1 MNVSSLK
8 VSLRS
13 VLLALVVVSLSGCYH
28 AVVDTGL
35 TPSGEIHE
43 RPWAH
48 SFIGGLV
55 PPDRT
60 SGADV
65 CPIGVARVETQLS
78 FLNGLVSGLTWGI
91 YTPMTIRVA
100 CAQGEDDDQQAL
112 RSFREVTE
120 SYRGSR

>member
-1 MNVSSLK
+1 MKTLF
-8 VSLRS
+8 RTT
-13 VLLALVVVSLSGCYH
+13 LLALFTLFLSGCLH

-60 SGADV
+60 DGAAL
-65 CPIGVARVETQLS
+65 CANGVARVETQIS
-78 FLNGLVSGLTWGI
+78 FLNGLASALTWSL
-91 YTPMTIRVA
+91 YTPMTIIVA
-100 CAQGEDDDQQAL
+100 CAEAEEDEQQAM
-112 RSFREVTE
+112 RSFREVAE
-120 SYRGSR
+120 SYTAAR

>member
-1 MNVSSLK
+1 MSSSLK
-8 VSLRS
+8 V
-13 VLLALVVVSLSGCYH
+13 ALSALFLFALTGCYH

-35 TPSGEIHE
+35 TPSGEVHE

-60 SGADV
+60 DGTDF
-65 CPIGVARVETQLS
+65 CPGGVARVETQLS
-78 FLNGLVSGLTWGI
+78 FLNGLVGGLTWGI

-100 CAQGEDDDQQAL
+100 CSRGEENQEASL
-112 RSFREVTE
+112 TFREVAE
-120 SYRGSR
+120 SYR